1 MALVPL
7 QIQAGVYR
15 NGTDLQSQNR
25 WRDAN
30 LIRWT
35 DGTMG
40 PVGGWRQKTQT
51 AATNK
56 IRAML
61 AWTDNTSARRFAAGT
76 YDKLYAYTQSGAQ
89 ADITPAGFTA
99 GREDASAFTGY
110 SAGPYGEDYYGTERL
125 DNLTILPATTWS
137 LDTFGQYLVACSPD
151 DGKLYEWQLNS
162 AVPAAQIAN
171 APTDCIG
178 LIVTEERFLFA
189 LGAGGNP
196 RKVQWC
202 DKENNTVWTPAATN
216 EAGDIELQTAG
227 DIMCAVRV
235 RGQTLILT
243 TIDAHVMGYLGP
255 PYVYSR
261 ERVGTSCGIISRKA
275 AAVTDL
281 GAVWMGRKAFYTYS
295 GGAVS
300 KVPSEVSDYVF
311 SDINQSQQS
320 KVYATTNARYSEV
333 WWFYPSGASTEND
346 RYVVWNYAE
355 NTWSTGTLARTAA
368 VDHGAF
374 RHPMWADPADNHIYE
389 HEIGF
394 DYGSLTPFAES
405 GPIMLASG
413 DEVASVVEMIPDEK
427 TQGDVQ
433 AIFKTRFYP
442 NDTERSYGP
451 YSMSNPTSLRFT
463 GRQVRIR
470 VEGERLANWRV
481 GVNRLDIIPGGRR

>member
-1 MALVPL
+1 
-7 QIQAGVYR
+7 
-15 NGTDLQSQNR
+15 
-25 WRDAN
+25 
-30 LIRWT
+30 
-35 DGTMG
+35 
-40 PVGGWRQKTQT
+40 
-51 AATNK
+51 
-56 IRAML
+56 
-61 AWTDNTSARRFAAGT
+61 
-76 YDKLYAYTQSGAQ
+76 
-89 ADITPAGFTA
+89 
-99 GREDASAFTGY
+99 
-110 SAGPYGEDYYGTERL
+110 
-125 DNLTILPATTWS
+125 
-137 LDTFGQYLVACSPD
+137 
-151 DGKLYEWQLNS
+151 
-162 AVPAAQIAN
+162 
-171 APTDCIG
+171 
-178 LIVTEERFLFA
+178 
-189 LGAGGNP
+189 
-196 RKVQWC
+196 
-202 DKENNTVWTPAATN
+202 
-216 EAGDIELQTAG
+216 
-227 DIMCAVRV
+227 
-235 RGQTLILT
+235 
-243 TIDAHVMGYLGP
+243 MGYIGP

-300 KVPSEVSDYVF
+300 KAPSEVSDYVF

-333 WWFYPSGASTEND
+333 WWFYPSGGSTEND

-355 NTWSTGTLARTAA
+355 NTWSTGNLARTAA

-374 RHPMWADPADNHIYE
+374 RHPLWADPADNHIYE

-433 AIFKTRFYP
+433 AVFKTRFYP
-442 NDTERSYGP
+442 NGTERSYGP

-463 GRQVRIR
+463 GRQLRIR
-470 VEGERLANWRV
+470 VEGERLANWRI